1 MSSPSFSTLPLS
13 PEELANIES
22 LGFKGMTPIQAQS
35 LPAILEGK
43 DLLAQAKTG
52 SGKTAAFSI
61 GLLHKLET
69 KSYRTQALILCPTR
83 ELADQVSKET
93 RLLARAIPN
102 TKLTTL
108 CGGKPMGPQL
118 TSLEHHPH
126 IVVGTPG
133 RILNHLERGTLKLDG
148 LQTLV
153 LDEADRMLDMGFY
166 EDIMRIIDYTPSHR
180 QTLLFSATYPNA
192 IREISDA
199 IQNHPADVRIEALHD
214 DKKIKQVFYEIE
226 KGERTKTLVALLQHY
241 RPESTLVFCN
251 RKQQCQE
258 LADDLWQQGF
268 HALALHGDLD
278 QKDRDQVL
286 IQFANKST
294 SILIATDVAAR
305 GLDIKDLEA
314 VINFELSPDP
324 EVHIHRIGRTGRA
337 GSEGLALSLFMA
349 SEAPKVNAL
358 EDYQDN
364 PVRIEKTS
372 TLKTRENFRL
382 SPPMVTLC
390 INGGR
395 KDKVRAGDILG
406 ALTANKQL
414 PGKQIGKIDIADHL
428 AYVAVERPI
437 AKQALKIL
445 SEGKIKGRKFRVRK
459 LR

>member
-1 MSSPSFSTLPLS
+1 MSSNAFSSLPLT
-13 PEELANIES
+13 PELLGTIAS
-22 LGFKGMTPIQAQS
+22 LNYEAMTPIQAQS
-35 LPAILEGK
+35 LPAILAGK

-52 SGKTAAFSI
+52 SGKTAAFAI
-61 GLLHKLET
+61 GLLHKLQART
-69 KSYRTQALILCPTR
+69 YQTQALVLCPTR
-83 ELADQVSKET
+83 ELADQVSQEI
-93 RLLARAIPN
+93 RRLARAIPN
-102 TKLTTL
+102 TKITTL

-118 TSLEHHPH
+118 ASLEQAPH

-133 RILNHLERGTLKLDG
+133 RILKHLEKQTLRLDAVT
-148 LQTLV
+148 TLV

-166 EDIMRIIDYTPSHR
+166 EDIMRIIELTPRQR
-180 QTLLFSATYPNA
+180 QTLLFSATYPDE
-192 IREISDA
+192 IKHISDSL
-199 IQNHPADVRIEALHD
+199 QNDPVDVRVEALHD
-214 DKKIKQVFYEIE
+214 NKKIKQVFYEIQ
-226 KGERTKTLVALLQHY
+226 KGERTQTLVALLQHF

-251 RKQQCQE
+251 RRQQCQE
-258 LADDLWQQGF
+258 LADELWQQGF
-268 HALALHGDLD
+268 HALALHGDLE

-305 GLDIKDLEA
+305 GLDIKELQA

-324 EVHIHRIGRTGRA
+324 EIHIHRIGRTGRA
-337 GSEGLALSLFMA
+337 GNEGLALSLFMA
-349 SEAPKVNAL
+349 SEAPKVSAIEAYQNA
-358 EDYQDN
+358 
-364 PVRIEKTS
+364 PVKIENTAS
-372 TLKTRENFRL
+372 LKTRENFKL
-382 SPPMVTLC
+382 SPPMVTLS

-406 ALTANKQL
+406 ALTANTDL
-414 PGKQIGKIDIADHL
+414 PGKLIGKIDIADNL